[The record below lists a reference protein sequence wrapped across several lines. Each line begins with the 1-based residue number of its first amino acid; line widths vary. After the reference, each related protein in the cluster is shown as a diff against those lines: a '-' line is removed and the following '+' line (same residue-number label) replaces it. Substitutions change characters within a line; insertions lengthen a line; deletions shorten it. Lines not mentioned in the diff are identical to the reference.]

1 MVPGWQGLAGL
12 GLARRGRHGTA
23 WQGVA
28 WRGEAWQGRHGQ
40 YLTTTYRRCIMLIDT
55 KVGGPLTPEKL
66 LELLSTRKA

>member
-28 WRGEAWQGRHGQ
+28 RRGMARQAWAVFDNHIQEVYH
-40 YLTTTYRRCIMLIDT
+40 
-55 KVGGPLTPEKL
+55 VN
-66 LELLSTRKA
+66 